1 MNKPLCLVTAPVET
15 RSGYGAHSRDICR
28 SLIKLDKYDVHIM
41 GVRWGNCPMNAL
53 NEDDPNDKMIIDRL
67 LKTPQLSRQPD
78 LHIHIVIPNEF
89 HTLGKYNI
97 GITAGLEMTI
107 CPPTWLEGMNRMDLN
122 IVPST
127 FVKHTMEG
135 LNFDITD
142 KDTKQKK
149 GELKVHKPVEV
160 LFEGTDTNIF
170 KKTKEFSKELVDEM
184 KNIEEP
190 FNFLYVGHWLQGNL
204 GKDRKD
210 TGMMLKVFLESFKN
224 QKNKPGLIMKTSGA
238 GFSILDR
245 QEMLNKIESIKKTVN
260 GDLPNVYLLHGDFTD
275 EEMNE
280 LYNHPKVKAHVNL
293 THGEGFGRPLLEA
306 SISEKP
312 IIASDWSGHKDFLS
326 KDLAIMLKG
335 GMSNVEKGSVP
346 DEFLI
351 DGSQWFTVNYRDA
364 SLAMKGVYKSYK
376 KYTINAKKLAIVNRS
391 KFSLKAM
398 TTKFGK
404 MLDKYV
410 PEFAQ
415 EVKLELPK
423 LKKVGS
429 TEPPKISLP
438 KLKKVG
444 STEPPKISLPKLKRV

>member
-1 MNKPLCLVTAPVET
+1 MSKPLCLVTAPVQT

-28 SLIKLDKYDVHIM
+28 SLIELDKYDVHIM

-53 NEDDPNDKMIIDRL
+53 NEKDPNDKMIIDRIL
-67 LKTPQLSRQPD
+67 QTPQLSRQPD

-122 IVPST
+122 IVPSN
-127 FVKHTMEG
+127 FVRDTMIG
-135 LNFDITD
+135 LNFDVTD

-149 GELKVHKPVEV
+149 GELKVNKPVEV

-170 KKTKEFSKELVDEM
+170 KKTKDFSKELVDEM
-184 KNIEEP
+184 KNVEES

-210 TGMMLKVFLESFKN
+210 TGMMLKVFLETFKN
-224 QKNKPGLIMKTSGA
+224 QKQKPGLIMKTSGA

-245 QEMLNKIESIKKTVN
+245 EDILSKIETVKETVK

-306 SISEKP
+306 SISQKP
-312 IIASDWSGHKDFLS
+312 IIASDWSGHTDFLF
-326 KDLAIMLKG
+326 KDLAIMIKG
-335 GMSNVEKGSVP
+335 SMSAVEKGSVP
-346 DEFLI
+346 DDFLI

-364 SLAMKGVYKSYK
+364 SSAMKSVYKSYK
-376 KYTINAKKLAIVNRS
+376 QYTINAKKLGIVNKS
-391 KFSLKAM
+391 KFSLNAM
-398 TTKFGK
+398 TREFGK
-404 MLDKYV
+404 ILDKYV

-415 EVKLELPK
+415 EVKLQLPK

-429 TEPPKISLP
+429 TKTPKITLP
-438 KLKKVG
+438 KLKKV
-444 STEPPKISLPKLKRV
+444 